1 MKMIRLLR
9 LKGFDR
15 SPLMPE
21 AGITKGGMNEEAQ
34 SKWKYAHI
42 RMPFDYSDESIH
54 NNNIHGVVNEDG
66 KTNEV
71 KAA

>member
-21 AGITKGGMNEEAQ
+21 AGITKGGMGEEAQ

-42 RMPFDYSDESIH
+42 RQELDLHYEIH
-54 NNNIHGVVNEDG
+54 NDVIHGVKHE
-66 KTNEV
+66 TPQE
-71 KAA
+71 